1 MKRHLRNLLT
11 AVLMTAAACGATAQT
26 AWRGFA
32 SAPNADADYRKS
44 VEMMEQG
51 DYLQAARLLKNISSD
66 IGELEGR
73 QAFLDLARLL
83 KTEGNAWNQLGNKH
97 QMERVTSRMS
107 YMINEGKQLGLLN
120 DNELEILTADTRKL
134 QGNILYEEAD
144 TDIGAMEQAQDYFSE
159 AITIYDMMSQ
169 DKDRAVSQMELA
181 ELLYKGKRYDDA
193 IILLDAVCDDYE
205 AWAADEYIDANL
217 LYDALSARAMCLAR
231 LNRFDEALSNIERG
245 VKQYDTKKGW
255 RYAEMLRKKA
265 KILMLRQEAT
275 GGPKD
280 EALKCY
286 KQAFDYQK
294 DYALAHLATMNDAER
309 EQFWMRMRPF
319 IADCYRLE
327 DADAAFL
334 FDVTL
339 FSKGLLLQLSQMT
352 DKGKTGTEAI
362 ASLRHTWQQIQK
374 KLPKDGCAIEFV
386 QYEKQDEQQMGA
398 LIVHKSGRP
407 AFVKLTKPEDIMEH
421 KIGAFTV
428 RQRLAGEPNR
438 LNQLYN
444 DTTELQAK
452 IWPATLI
459 SAIGKD
465 KKVYFSPAGYQNRIA
480 IEYMLPIQLGDID
493 IYRLTS
499 TRTLLSAR
507 PLTDNQR
514 ALICGGI
521 TYEATTTISP
531 RGDQRGASNDLRT
544 FDYAAGKHMK
554 FTYLPGSL
562 AEADS
567 IMARRNMKGDLL
579 ITGSDVTE
587 QRFCELASQYPIIN
601 ISTHG
606 FFGAATTPLGTDLKP
621 CLTDES
627 MSENFLVL
635 AGANTNINNEDFD
648 KQQRDGLLSALEM
661 SALDLSQVEL
671 FVASACQ
678 SGSGHITA
686 DGVYGIQRGLKNAG
700 VSAMVV
706 SLFNVSDKATSI
718 MLSNFQ
724 TLVAH
729 GMPLHKAFFAAR
741 ETLKTPTQQTKTYLD
756 DTVMS
761 SMVQRNGDFDLP
773 QYTNAF
779 IIIDAIDN

>member
-1 MKRHLRNLLT
+1 MTRHLRNLLT
-11 AVLMTAAACGATAQT
+11 AVLMMAAACGATAQT

-32 SAPNADADYRKS
+32 STPNADADYRKS
-44 VEMMEQG
+44 VELMGQG
-51 DYLQAARLLKNISSD
+51 DYLQAARLLKDISSD
-66 IGELEGR
+66 IGELKGR

-97 QMERVTSRMS
+97 QMERVTSRMN
-107 YMINEGKQLGLLN
+107 YMINEGKRLGLLN

-134 QGNILYEEAD
+134 QGNILYEESESDAA
-144 TDIGAMEQAQDYFSE
+144 AMEQAQDYFSE

-193 IILLDAVCDDYE
+193 IILLDAVCNDYE

-231 LNRFDEALSNIERG
+231 LGRFDEALSNIERG

-339 FSKGLLLQLSQMT
+339 FSKGLLLQLSQMN

-480 IEYMLPIQLGDID
+480 IEYMLPVQLGDID

-521 TYEATTTISP
+521 TYEATTTITP

-741 ETLKTPTQQTKTYLD
+741 ETLKAPTQQTKTHLD